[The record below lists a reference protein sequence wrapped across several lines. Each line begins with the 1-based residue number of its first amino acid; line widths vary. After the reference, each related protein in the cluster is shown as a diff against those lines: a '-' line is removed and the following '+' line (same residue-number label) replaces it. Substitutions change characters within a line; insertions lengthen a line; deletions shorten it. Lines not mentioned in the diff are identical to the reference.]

1 MYFSIFST
9 RTWVGAFNAYT
20 VGCNVSFTVQRDH
33 AMHITQCGNVDNLPL
48 QTNILCKNKQGY
60 PQRKAKKSAKKGE
73 ERRKRIKKVE

>member
-1 MYFSIFST
+1 
-9 RTWVGAFNAYT
+9 
-20 VGCNVSFTVQRDH
+20 
-33 AMHITQCGNVDNLPL
+33 MHITQCGNVDNLPL